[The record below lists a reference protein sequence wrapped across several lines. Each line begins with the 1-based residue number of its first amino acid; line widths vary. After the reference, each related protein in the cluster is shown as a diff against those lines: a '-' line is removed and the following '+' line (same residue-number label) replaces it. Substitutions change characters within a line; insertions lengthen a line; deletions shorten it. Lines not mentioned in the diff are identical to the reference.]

1 MISFE
6 IIIFLFILI
15 LIVLSVNNK
24 KYKIVYITSDIDNTK
39 YQVQDHKDKR
49 KAANLLAQIRA
60 NIFKLAN
67 HLSKNIEKF
76 KENEPYIKQL
86 TSRIY
91 DTKMSEGFGEEGY
104 TSYTIN
110 KGDEIVFCLR
120 NENGDLHNINLLM
133 YVVLHEISHV
143 ACPEQGHTDL
153 FKKIF
158 AFIVE
163 TAISIDVYTKID
175 FYNNPVRYCG
185 LTISDSIV

>member
-120 NENGDLHNINLLM
+120 NENKDLHNINLLM